1 MNFYVNRRNNNLD
14 LFNEEDA
21 FFANLFSGFSKD
33 GKLLK
38 TDIAETDKDYLVFI
52 DVPGLTKKDVKISLE
67 DKYLTVKIESVKEE
81 NEAITFVRSERF
93 YGTASRSFY
102 VGDVEQ
108 KAINAKIDNGVLT
121 ITIPKKN
128 YKKVEEEK
136 FIDIH

>member
-81 NEAITFVRSERF
+81 NEAMTFVRNERF

-108 KAINAKIDNGVLT
+108 KEINAKIDNGVLT

-136 FIDIH
+136 FIDIQ

>member
-1 MNFYVNRRNNNLD
+1 MNFYVNRRNNNLE

-38 TDIAETDKDYLVFI
+38 TDVTETDKDYIIFI
-52 DVPGLTKKDVKISLE
+52 DVPGLSKKDVKISLE
-67 DKYLTVKIESVKEE
+67 DKYLTVTATSEREE
-81 NEAITFVRSERF
+81 NDAVTFLRSERF
-93 YGTASRSFY
+93 YGTASRTFY

-108 KAINAKIDNGVLT
+108 KSINAKIEDGVLT
-121 ITIPKKN
+121 ITIPKKV
-128 YKKVEEEK
+128 YKKAEENK

>member
-1 MNFYVNRRNNNLD
+1 M
-14 LFNEEDA
+14 
-21 FFANLFSGFSKD
+21 
-33 GKLLK
+33 
-38 TDIAETDKDYLVFI
+38 
-52 DVPGLTKKDVKISLE
+52 
-67 DKYLTVKIESVKEE
+67 
-81 NEAITFVRSERF
+81 TFVRNERF

>member
-21 FFANLFSGFSKD
+21 FFANLFSGFTKD

-38 TDIAETDKDYLVFI
+38 TDIAETDKDYVLYI
-52 DVPGLTKKDVKISLE
+52 DVPGLSKKDVKISLYN
-67 DKYLTVKIESVKEE
+67 KYLTVTATSTKEE
-81 NEAITFVRSERF
+81 NDAVTYLRSERF

-108 KAINAKIDNGVLT
+108 KSINAKIDNGVLS
-121 ITIPKKN
+121 IVIPKKV
-128 YKKVEEEK
+128 YKKAEENK

>member
-14 LFNEEDA
+14 LFNEEEA
-21 FFANLFSGFSKD
+21 FLANFFNGFSKD

-67 DKYLTVKIESVKEE
+67 DKYLTIKVESAKEE
-81 NEAITFVRSERF
+81 NDAITYVRSERF

-108 KAINAKIDNGVLT
+108 KAINAKIDNGVLS

-128 YKKVEEEK
+128 YKKVEENK

>member
-81 NEAITFVRSERF
+81 NAL
-93 YGTASRSFY
+93 
-102 VGDVEQ
+102 
-108 KAINAKIDNGVLT
+108 AKT
-121 ITIPKKN
+121 PM
-128 YKKVEEEK
+128 
-136 FIDIH
+136 

>member
-14 LFNEEDA
+14 LFNEEEA
-21 FFANLFSGFSKD
+21 FLANFFNGFSKD

-67 DKYLTVKIESVKEE
+67 DKYLTIKVESAKEE
-81 NEAITFVRSERF
+81 NDAITYVRSERF

-128 YKKVEEEK
+128 YKKVEENK
-136 FIDIH
+136 FIDIN

>member
-38 TDIAETDKDYLVFI
+38 TDIAETDKDYLIFI

-81 NEAITFVRSERF
+81 NDAITFVRSERF

-128 YKKVEEEK
+128 YKKVEENK

>member
-14 LFNEEDA
+14 LFNEEEA
-21 FFANLFSGFSKD
+21 FLANFFNGFSKD

-67 DKYLTVKIESVKEE
+67 DKYLTIKVESAKEE
-81 NEAITFVRSERF
+81 NEAITYVRSERF

-128 YKKVEEEK
+128 YKKVEENK

>member
-21 FFANLFSGFSKD
+21 FFANLFSGFTKD

-38 TDIAETDKDYLVFI
+38 TDIAETDKDYILFI
-52 DVPGLTKKDVKISLE
+52 DVPGLSKKDVKISLE
-67 DKYLTVKIESVKEE
+67 DKYLTVTATSTKEE
-81 NEAITFVRSERF
+81 SDAVTFVRSERF

-108 KAINAKIDNGVLT
+108 KSINAKIDNGVLT
-121 ITIPKKN
+121 ITIPKKI
-128 YKKVEEEK
+128 YKKVEENK

>member
-21 FFANLFSGFSKD
+21 FFANLFSGFTKD

-38 TDIAETDKDYLVFI
+38 TDIAETDKEYVLLI
-52 DVPGLTKKDVKISLE
+52 DVPGLTKKDVKIALE
-67 DKYLTVKIESVKEE
+67 DKYLTVTAESKKEE
-81 NEAITFVRSERF
+81 NDAITFLKSERF
-93 YGTASRSFY
+93 YGSASRSFY

-108 KAINAKIDNGVLT
+108 KAINAKIEDGVLT
-121 ITIPKKN
+121 IHLPKKN
-128 YKKVEEEK
+128 YKKVEENK